1 MKRDTVSLSIL
12 GANIFYQK
20 RHFVFK
26 YFGGKLFFIKSV
38 PNLRAYMKS
47 MAHVFS
53 YLTLAPLANG
63 RSLELPAEM
72 KAPIYNNCGV
82 QRKSFLV
89 PPFPNHPL
97 YFAPEFGFSGLYP
110 ANIKS
115 WAETRQ
121 QGRWWRLSPQ
131 GTVFSSFL
139 EELPGF
145 QFKLFRNTWI
155 LYRW

>member
-1 MKRDTVSLSIL
+1 MKRDTVSSSIL

-82 QRKSFLV
+82 QRKSF
-89 PPFPNHPL
+89 
-97 YFAPEFGFSGLYP
+97 
-110 ANIKS
+110 
-115 WAETRQ
+115 
-121 QGRWWRLSPQ
+121 
-131 GTVFSSFL
+131 
-139 EELPGF
+139 
-145 QFKLFRNTWI
+145 
-155 LYRW
+155 

>member
-1 MKRDTVSLSIL
+1 MKRDTLSSNIL
-12 GANIFYQK
+12 GANFFYQK
-20 RHFVFK
+20 CTQLACLHEK
-26 YFGGKLFFIKSV
+26 HGAFF
-38 PNLRAYMKS
+38 L
-47 MAHVFS
+47 

-110 ANIKS
+110 ANIKT

-139 EELPGF
+139 EELAGF

-155 LYRW
+155 LYRWQTSCVVPKQSIDIAS